1 MPEFVA
7 EQYFPRAGAASASR
21 AGEAARR
28 AAEQLA
34 REGARIALVRS
45 IFIPEDETCL
55 FIYEADSVETV
66 RVAGERGGLAFERIV
81 QAAGEVPLP

>member
-7 EQYFPRAGAASASR
+7 EQYFPRAGAAAASR
-21 AGEAARR
+21 AGTAARR

-34 REGARIALVRS
+34 REGAQIELVRS
-45 IFIPEDETCL
+45 IFIPDDETCL

-66 RVAGERGGLAFERIV
+66 QFAGERGALAFERIV
-81 QAAGEVPLP
+81 QGALP